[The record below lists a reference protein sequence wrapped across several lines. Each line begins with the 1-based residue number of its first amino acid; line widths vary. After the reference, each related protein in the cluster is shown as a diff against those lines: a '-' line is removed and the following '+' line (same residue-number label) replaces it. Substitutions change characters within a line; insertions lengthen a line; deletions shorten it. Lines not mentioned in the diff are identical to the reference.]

1 MNREKGVLFGFLYC
15 LAVALGSFLIIKGT
29 KLIPSIVLIGGAIL
43 ILYLYAI
50 PEFYK
55 KYYILADAEQHC
67 NFTRFI
73 PIYNQVMLFTPLIA
87 KLYLGT
93 ILAVIFSW
101 AMVFI
106 KPTAITFLPSNILM
120 GWANGWI
127 VIGLLLIV
135 VNSIVQ
141 GLGYLELVKEIER
154 DIKDVSGITKD
165 HAMDSIFIFIQYLL
179 LFIPVFRA
187 ISIVLQIGSLNKLV
201 VFSGVT
207 NSKLDKLM
215 QGKLQEDKYKYDD
228 DDDDYDDDDEYEDE
242 YEDYDEYEGAYN
254 RESEEKDY
262 DDYYESNRI
271 NPNRNNRRSKNY
283 HDRY

>member
-1 MNREKGVLFGFLYC
+1 MNREKGILFGFLYC
-15 LAVALGSFLIIKGT
+15 LAVVLGSFLIVEGT
-29 KLIPSIVLIGGAIL
+29 KLIPSTILIGGAIL

-55 KYYILADAEQHC
+55 KYYILADAEQYC

-93 ILAVIFSW
+93 ILAVMFSW

-106 KPTAITFLPSNILM
+106 KPTALTFLPSNILM

-141 GLGYLELVKEIER
+141 GLGYVELVKEIER
-154 DIKDVSGITKD
+154 GIKDVSGITKD
-165 HAMDSIFIFIQYLL
+165 HAMDTIFIFVQYLL

-228 DDDDYDDDDEYEDE
+228 DDDEYEDDDEDE
-242 YEDYDEYEGAYN
+242 YDEEF
-254 RESEEKDY
+254 EETDY
-262 DDYYESNRI
+262 DDYYESNRR
-271 NPNRNNRRSKNY
+271 NPNRNHSRSKNY

>member
-1 MNREKGVLFGFLYC
+1 MNREKGILFGFLYC
-15 LAVALGSFLIIKGT
+15 LAVVLGSFLIVKGA
-29 KLIPSIVLIGGAIL
+29 KLVPSTILIGGAIL

-55 KYYILADAEQHC
+55 KYYILADAEQYC

-73 PIYNQVMLFTPLIA
+73 PVYNQVMLFTPLIA

-106 KPTAITFLPSNILM
+106 KPTALTFLPSNILM

-141 GLGYLELVKEIER
+141 GLGYVELVKEIER
-154 DIKDVSGITKD
+154 GIKDVSGITKD
-165 HAMDSIFIFIQYLL
+165 HAMDTIFIFVQYLL

-228 DDDDYDDDDEYEDE
+228 EYEDD
-242 YEDYDEYEGAYN
+242 EDEYDE
-254 RESEEKDY
+254 ESEETDY
-262 DDYYESNRI
+262 DDYYESNRR
-271 NPNRNNRRSKNY
+271 NPNRNHSRSKNY